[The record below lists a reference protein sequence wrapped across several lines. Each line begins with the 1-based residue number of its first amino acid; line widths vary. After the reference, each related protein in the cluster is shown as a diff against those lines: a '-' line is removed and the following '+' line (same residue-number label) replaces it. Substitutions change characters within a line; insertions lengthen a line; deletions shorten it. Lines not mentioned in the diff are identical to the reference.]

1 MCTQNLISVIVPC
14 YNVEQFLDKALESVF
29 KQTYEN
35 WECILVNDGS
45 KDNTQN
51 IAEKW
56 LAKDKR
62 FQLINQ
68 QNQGLSGARNTGL
81 SKAKGVFVYFFD
93 SDDLLD
99 LDSLKN
105 LTSVA
110 RQDCDIV
117 FGLNAVTNGQNNQ
130 IKELMNHQPKRLYL
144 HKNDKKHLLNLVIE
158 KPLICVAWNRLY
170 RRDFLNQYQL
180 KFKRG
185 ILHEDELWFFETLF
199 YAKGI
204 ILNNQPT
211 YYYNIGNVS
220 SITNN
225 YSLKNLKSYLE
236 IVSIVYNTY
245 YLKATSN
252 KNTIASYISYLQF
265 LTIVNCYQR
274 LEIKDKNEANILIQD
289 TFKTI
294 KLDDFVPTL
303 DQANNK
309 KFKLFQTYSHLDADA
324 LVKLFKYER
333 SKSWIRKL
341 KLKLMLWNTQR
352 VNPNN
357 Y

>member
-1 MCTQNLISVIVPC
+1 MSVQNLISVIVPC
-14 YNVEQFLDKALESVF
+14 YNAEQFLDKTLESVS
-29 KQTYEN
+29 KQTYSN

-45 KDNTQN
+45 QDNTQHL
-51 IAEKW
+51 AEKW
-56 LAKDKR
+56 VENDQR
-62 FQLINQ
+62 FQLITQ
-68 QNQGLSGARNTGL
+68 ENQGLSGARNTGL
-81 SKAKGVFVYFFD
+81 NIAKGTFIYFLD

-99 LDSLKN
+99 SITLEN
-105 LTSVA
+105 LHGLAT
-110 RQDCDIV
+110 QHCDIV
-117 FGLNAVTNGQNNQ
+117 FGLIAITERQNNK
-130 IKELMNHQPKRLYL
+130 IKELMNHQPERLCI
-144 HKNDKKHLLNLVIE
+144 HDNKEKNLLNLVINQ
-158 KPLICVAWNRLY
+158 PLICVACNRLY
-170 RRDFLNQYQL
+170 RKEFLDQHQL
-180 KFKRG
+180 QFKSG
-185 ILHEDELWFFETLF
+185 LLHEDELWFFETLF

-211 YYYNIGNVS
+211 YYYNLGNAD

-225 YSLKNLKSYLE
+225 YSLRNLKSYLE

-274 LEIKDKNEANILIQD
+274 LEVKDKKEANILIQK

-294 KLDDFVPTL
+294 KLDDFEPTL
-303 DQANNK
+303 NQSNNK

-333 SKSWIRKL
+333 SKSWIKKL
-341 KLKLMLWNTQR
+341 KLKAMLWNKKASS
-352 VNPNN
+352 NHF
-357 Y
+357 